1 MEPRP
6 QNKKGALMKTILRA
20 LHSRGKYTL
29 LAVVTALTLVTASA
43 AFAGSGIGGVFNLGV
58 SNSVNAITA
67 LTGSVAGPSL
77 RATNNSTNAGATA
90 LNLQVA
96 TGKPPM
102 TVNSGTKVTNLNA
115 DRVDGKDGFMDD
127 TTYQV
132 SKSFTGTA
140 NTYFSTNLSCD
151 AQDKVLS
158 GGYFLLDGRTSNVT
172 FEGASGN
179 TYGFEVLSGASAE
192 SGSISALCA
201 DQDGDGPGTA
211 AANVA
216 DSPQAPPR

>member
-1 MEPRP
+1 
-6 QNKKGALMKTILRA
+6 MKTIVRA
-20 LHSRGKYTL
+20 LLSRGKFTVA
-29 LAVVTALTLVTASA
+29 AVVTALTLVTASA

-77 RATNNSTNAGATA
+77 RVTNNSANAAATA

-96 TGKPPM
+96 TGKAPM

-115 DRVDGKDGFMDD
+115 DKVDGKDGFMDD

-140 NTYFSTNLSCD
+140 NTYFSTTLSCD

-158 GGYFLLDGRTSNVT
+158 GGYFLGSGRDSNVT
-172 FEGASGN
+172 FESASGN

-192 SGSISALCA
+192 SGSITALCA
-201 DQDGDGPGTA
+201 DQDGDGAGTA
-211 AANVA
+211 AASVV
-216 DSPQAPPR
+216 DSPPALPEEERAAPK

>member
-1 MEPRP
+1 
-6 QNKKGALMKTILRA
+6 MKTIVRA
-20 LHSRGKYTL
+20 LLSRGKFTVA
-29 LAVVTALTLVTASA
+29 AVVTALTLVTASA

-77 RATNNSTNAGATA
+77 RVTNNSANAAATA

-96 TGKPPM
+96 TGKAPM

-115 DRVDGKDGFMDD
+115 DKVDGKDGFMDD

-132 SKSFTGTA
+132 STSFTGTA
-140 NTYFSTNLSCD
+140 NTYFFTTLSCD

-172 FEGASGN
+172 TDRASGN

-192 SGSISALCA
+192 SGTIYALCA
-201 DQDGDGPGTA
+201 DQDGDGAGTA

-216 DSPQAPPR
+216 DSPPALPEEERAARK